1 MLTMQGMKLFRHTAE
16 SSSIKMIQ
24 RAKRGTA
31 VASGGLWREHIYTN
45 GRRLTAPLP
54 IQSRQTLT
62 RLTAGSDGL
71 S

>member
-1 MLTMQGMKLFRHTAE
+1 
-16 SSSIKMIQ
+16 MIQ

-54 IQSRQTLT
+54 IQSRTLT